1 MWGPS
6 DEDLR
11 AFKWFAIVV
20 SVLALSAA
28 FGLGVLFS

>member
-6 DEDLR
+6 DKDLR
-11 AFKWFAIVV
+11 ALKWLAIAV